1 MLNSMARCALSLVFA
16 AAVSGCGGSGSA
28 DSDDA
33 EPAPS
38 PAPAPPAGGSP
49 RWFPAAADTWQW
61 QIKGTIDTRL
71 AVTVYDI
78 DLFDAP
84 QTTIDSLKAQGRR
97 VVCYFS
103 AGSSE
108 NWRDDFARFDTAD
121 MGNALDGWPG
131 ERWLDTRSANVRAIM
146 QSRLDLAVTKGCDGV
161 EPDNMDGYQNTPGF
175 ALSAATQ
182 LDYNRF
188 IARESHAR
196 GLAVGLKNDLKQV
209 KDLLPS
215 FDFAVN
221 EQCVRYNECERLTPF
236 INANK
241 PVFGI
246 EYNGVAA
253 DVCAEA
259 NRLNFDTL
267 LKRLKLDA
275 RRQSCR

>member
-1 MLNSMARCALSLVFA
+1 MNPRWQHALSRTLVALGAASLCSLA
-16 AAVSGCGGSGSA
+16 AAQTWWTP
-28 DSDDA
+28 
-33 EPAPS
+33 EPGTS
-38 PAPAPPAGGSP
+38 
-49 RWFPAAADTWQW
+49 W
-61 QIKGTIDTRL
+61 QIQLQGKLDTTL
-71 AVTVYDI
+71 DVAVYDI
-78 DLFDAP
+78 DLFDTP
-84 QTTIDSLKAQGRR
+84 QATIDRLRARGVR
-97 VVCYFS
+97 VICYFS
-103 AGSSE
+103 AGSHE
-108 NWRDDFARFDTAD
+108 DWRPDADDFPPEVLGRR
-121 MGNALDGWPG
+121 LDGWPG
-131 ERWLDTRSANVRAIM
+131 ERWLDIRRIDLLGPIM
-146 QSRLDLAVTKGCDGV
+146 GARLDLAVTKHCDAV
-161 EPDNMDGYQNTPGF
+161 DPDNVDGF
-175 ALSAATQ
+175 ANKTGLPLSSADQ
-182 LDYNRF
+182 LAYNRW
-188 IARESHAR
+188 IAEQAHAR